1 MPRRYRTVF
10 CIASFFALVG
20 GVRADEPLTLA
31 DALKRAEASQPL
43 VQAARESVG
52 AAQARAR
59 LAGKQPNPTLSLA
72 KPYGS
77 PATGGFGEDLIL
89 AQTIEPGKIIGPRK
103 RAAEQQLYVAE
114 QERSAALLDLRLST
128 TMAYI
133 ECLLADGELSQARA
147 TLDAGQK
154 FADAAQVQ
162 FTAGD
167 APRSNV
173 VRSQIEVAHFSQALT
188 EATNA
193 RSNAYT
199 TLRSLLGLSEET
211 PLVLGDTLAEKT
223 VPMDRAAL
231 KTLALSR
238 RPEVL
243 AARAQVLASAA
254 ELDGAKNQRT
264 PDLIV
269 EGRRASL
276 NPAQNGASSIRVG
289 VSLPLFDNGRIR
301 AEVLAARLSR
311 QAQEAR
317 LKETERT
324 VVLEVELA
332 LSDRERAEKVVT
344 SFEGAGRLTKSKE
357 LLQMAQI
364 GYEKGGSGY
373 LEVIDAQRVFASEQ
387 VEYLRALA
395 ALRVA
400 TARLER
406 AVGGPLP

>member
-1 MPRRYRTVF
+1 MRRHYRVFF
-10 CIASFFALVG
+10 CIASVFALVG
-20 GVRADEPLTLA
+20 WARAQEPLTLA
-31 DALKRAEASQPL
+31 DALKKAEASQPT
-43 VQAARESVG
+43 VQAARASVA
-52 AAQARAR
+52 AAQARTR
-59 LAGKQPNPTLSLA
+59 LAGTQPNPTLSLA

-103 RAAEQQLYVAE
+103 RAAGQQQHIAE
-114 QERSAALLDLRLST
+114 QELGAALLDLRLSVT
-128 TMAYI
+128 TAYVG
-133 ECLLADGELSQARA
+133 CLLADGELSQARA

-173 VRSQIEVAHFSQALT
+173 VRSQIEVARFSQALT

-193 RSNAYT
+193 RSNAYA

-211 PLVLGDTLAEKT
+211 PLVLGDTLAEKA
-223 VPMDRAAL
+223 VPIDRAAL

-269 EGRRASL
+269 EGRRASV

-317 LKETERT
+317 LKEAERVT
-324 VVLEVELA
+324 LLEIELA